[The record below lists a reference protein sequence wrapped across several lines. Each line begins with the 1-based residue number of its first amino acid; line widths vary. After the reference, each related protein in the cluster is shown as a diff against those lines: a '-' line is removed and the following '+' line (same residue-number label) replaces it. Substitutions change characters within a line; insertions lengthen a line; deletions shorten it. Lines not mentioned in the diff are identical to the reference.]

1 MKASLLLAAVC
12 LVLAALAVLVMQHGW
27 RQARSEHVV
36 DRLGQAKPEMA
47 KDSRW
52 GWLERA
58 FLRAGLKLPS
68 NRLGIL
74 FSSWIALLTLAQLIG
89 GWMLGLIA
97 LVLPP
102 LVLNMLLSWR
112 SRRRLRRVV
121 HQLPQM
127 LDQVMRSL
135 QTGRTLGDA
144 LVKGIDT
151 APEPLHGALSRVQRN
166 VQLGVSLPEAL
177 DDVAELYAQE
187 ELRILALGVKVNHRF
202 GGSAIE
208 LLGSLIKVIQER
220 EQMAR
225 QLRAMTGETRLT
237 AVVLGVLPIAMAA
250 YILAVNPSYLMSMWL
265 DSSGQKMLLSAFILQ
280 VIGTVMLWRMLRS
293 I

>member
-1 MKASLLLAAVC
+1 MTAPLLLAAIC
-12 LVLAALAVLVMQHGW
+12 LMLAALAILVMQYGW
-27 RQARSEHVV
+27 RQSRSEQVIE
-36 DRLGQAKPEMA
+36 RLGQAKPELS
-47 KDSRW
+47 KDTRW

-58 FLRAGLKLPS
+58 FLRAGLKLP
-68 NRLGIL
+68 NKRLG
-74 FSSWIALLTLAQLIG
+74 LLLSLWVTLVVIGSLLG
-89 GWMLGLIA
+89 GWIFALVA

-102 LVLNMLLSWR
+102 FGLHTLLGWR
-112 SRRRLRRVV
+112 YRRRLRRVV

-144 LVKGIDT
+144 LIKGIDT
-151 APEPLHGALSRVQRN
+151 APEPLHGALARVQRN

-187 ELRILALGVKVNHRF
+187 ELRVLALGVKVNHRF
-202 GGSAIE
+202 GGSASE
-208 LLGSLIKVIQER
+208 LLAGLIKVIQER
-220 EQMAR
+220 EQIAR

-237 AVVLGVLPIAMAA
+237 AVVLGSLPVCIAA
-250 YILAVNPSYLMSMWL
+250 YILAVNPGYLMNMWL
-265 DSSGQKMLLSAFILQ
+265 DSSGQKMLLCAFIMQ

>member
-1 MKASLLLAAVC
+1 MKAPLLLAAVC
-12 LVLAALAVLVMQHGW
+12 LVLAALALLLLQHGW
-27 RQARSEHVV
+27 RQSRSEQVIE
-36 DRLGQAKPEMA
+36 RLAHAKPAIA
-47 KDSRW
+47 KQARW

-58 FLRAGLKLPS
+58 FLRAGFKLP
-68 NRLGIL
+68 NDRLGIL
-74 FSSWIALLTLAQLIG
+74 LSCWIALLVVAQLLG

-97 LVLPP
+97 LVLP
-102 LVLNMLLSWR
+102 LLALHLLLSWR
-112 SRRRLRRVV
+112 YRRRLRRVV

-144 LVKGIDT
+144 LIKGIDT
-151 APEPLHGALSRVQRN
+151 SPEPLHGALLRVQRN

-177 DDVAELYAQE
+177 DDVAELYQQE

-202 GGSAIE
+202 GGSAVE
-208 LLGSLIKVIQER
+208 LLANLIKVIQER

-237 AVVLGVLPIAMAA
+237 AVVLGVLPICMAA
-250 YILAVNPSYLMSMWL
+250 YILAVNPSYLMNMWL

-293 I
+293 V